1 MSTKDKLLERF
12 KSLPKDFTFEEF
24 IHVFEYLGFE
34 QNNKGTTSGSR
45 VRLEKGETYE
55 KGSDERCIW
64 VFKEVKSVIE
74 WVIYITKDM

>member
-55 KGSDERCIW
+55 KGSDERCI
-64 VFKEVKSVIE
+64 
-74 WVIYITKDM
+74 